1 MHGRTVKWLACMLA
15 AAVVFGA
22 CGLASAQDAI
32 LMDPGYAMATSQTGA
47 AATNKLVSTSSYTS
61 ELEARVA
68 ALEAALDE
76 EGNGWEDVSAEKWSH
91 RVGGLAH
98 FDTAFYAHQ
107 DAASEAVLGDV
118 KNYFEARRLRLFV
131 AGEGYGV
138 YDYKLEVDF
147 AAGDDYYDRGTGVQ
161 FFDDLAEI
169 KDAYVG
175 IHEIPLL
182 GYVRAGHMREV
193 TSLEYQTHENFITF
207 MERSLPVLAFHP
219 RRQFGI
225 AAYNYTE
232 DEQFTISGGAFLPDI
247 NEEHKELFDDELGI
261 DMASRV
267 TWNPWYTAEGRGV
280 LHLGGGYNFVDARG
294 THRFRVNPEIH
305 RVVNQDCVA
314 VGDDPNE
321 ISVLDSGALT
331 IDRYSF
337 LNFESALVYGP
348 FSIQSEIFLGDTEG
362 EAGQADTDLYGAY
375 VMGSY
380 FLTGEHRPYSR
391 QRAKFGRVVPFT
403 NFFIVRTADGSIQ
416 SGLGAWELAARWS
429 WVEIRDGIDA
439 TTVQTAGS
447 LNDVTLG
454 VNWYLNPNARV
465 MCNYIHSWADWRG
478 PNDGQQPRLGDT
490 NGETDTVACRVQVD
504 F

>member
-1 MHGRTVKWLACMLA
+1 
-15 AAVVFGA
+15 
-22 CGLASAQDAI
+22 
-32 LMDPGYAMATSQTGA
+32 MDPGYAMATSQPGA
-47 AATNKLVSTSSYTS
+47 AATNRLVSTSYTS

-68 ALEAALDE
+68 ALESALQDDE
-76 EGNGWEDVSAEKWSH
+76 EENGWEDVSAEGWSH
-91 RVGGLAH
+91 RVGGAVHL
-98 FDTAFYAHQ
+98 DTAFMAHQ
-107 DAASEAVLGDV
+107 DDASGAVLGDLR
-118 KNYFEARRLRLFV
+118 NYFEARRLRLFV

-147 AAGDDYYDRGTGVQ
+147 AGGDDYWDRGSRFQ
-161 FFDDLAEI
+161 FRDDLVEL

-175 IHEIPLL
+175 IHEIPWL
-182 GYVRAGHMREV
+182 GYVRAGHFYEV
-193 TSLEYQTHENFITF
+193 TSLEQQTHENFITF

-225 AAYNYTE
+225 AAYNYTD

-280 LHLGGGYNFVDARG
+280 LHVGGGYSFVDVRG
-294 THRFRVNPEIH
+294 THTFRANPEIH
-305 RVVNQDCVA
+305 RVVNTDGVEPD
-314 VGDDPNE
+314 GE
-321 ISVLDSGALT
+321 ISVLNTGALT
-331 IDRYSF
+331 IDRYTM

-348 FSIQSEIFLGDTEG
+348 FSIQSEIFLGDTKG
-362 EAGQADTDLYGAY
+362 EAGQADSDLYGAY

-380 FLTGEHRPYSR
+380 FLTGEHRPYCR

-403 NFFIVRTADGSIQ
+403 NFFVVRTADGSIQ

-429 WVEIRDGIDA
+429 WVEIRDNIDPA
-439 TTVQTAGS
+439 TVQSAGS

-465 MCNYIHSWADWRG
+465 MFNYIHSWADWRG
-478 PNDGQQPRLGDT
+478 PNDGNNALGDT
-490 NGETDTVACRVQVD
+490 NGETDILAARVQVD

>member
-1 MHGRTVKWLACMLA
+1 MHGRTVQWLACTLA
-15 AAVVFGA
+15 AA
-22 CGLASAQDAI
+22 D
-32 LMDPGYAMATSQTGA
+32 
-47 AATNKLVSTSSYTS
+47 KLVSTSYTS

-68 ALEAALDE
+68 ALESALQDE
-76 EGNGWEDVSAEKWSH
+76 EANGWEDVSAEGWSH
-91 RVGGLAH
+91 RVGGAVHL
-98 FDTAFYAHQ
+98 DTVFFAHQ
-107 DAASEAVLGDV
+107 DSDSERVMGAGAPAAGNLQ
-118 KNYFEARRLRLFV
+118 NYFEARRLRLFV

-147 AAGDDYYDRGTGVQ
+147 AAGDDYWDRGSGPQNV
-161 FFDDLAEI
+161 DDLTEL

-175 IHEIPLL
+175 IHEIPWL
-182 GYVRAGHMREV
+182 GYVRAGHFYEV
-193 TSLEYQTHENFITF
+193 TSLEQQTHENYITF
-207 MERSLPVLAFHP
+207 MERALPVLAFHP

-261 DMASRV
+261 DMATRV

-280 LHLGGGYNFVDARG
+280 LHVGGGYNFVDVRG
-294 THRFRVNPEIH
+294 THTFRVNPEIH
-305 RVVNQDCVA
+305 RVVSP
-314 VGDDPNE
+314 GLGE
-321 ISVLDSGALT
+321 TSVLRSGVAGLT
-331 IDRYSF
+331 IDRYTM
-337 LNFESALVYGP
+337 LNFETALVYGP

-362 EAGQADTDLYGAY
+362 EAGQPDSDLYGAY

-380 FLTGEHRPYSR
+380 FLTGEHRPYNR

-416 SGLGAWELAARWS
+416 SGWGAWELAARWS
-429 WVEIRDGIDA
+429 WVEIRDGIDPA
-439 TTVQTAGS
+439 AVQLAGS

-454 VNWYLNPNARV
+454 VNWHLNPNARV
-465 MCNYIHSWADWRG
+465 MFNYIHSWADWINPG
-478 PNDGQQPRLGDT
+478 GLGLGDT
-490 NGETDTVACRVQVD
+490 NSEIDILACRLQVD